1 MPART
6 PGLLFG
12 TFLTFCDHHK
22 LTNSLKCIR
31 LGKTC
36 QYPARRKAY
45 GSRTTDKDQSTSP
58 AVSSASSNS
67 NVASPFPDAFFID
80 AERFRS
86 VPHSTLRSAYP
97 IPEQVS
103 QLLGL
108 DANGVCELYFGSVDT
123 WFPFIS
129 KKGLDLSIQSNLP
142 TETPGL
148 ALLLLCMKLICSA
161 SHPYTSAS
169 ESTLYKTAKSFLN
182 TIEEV
187 SPVAIHVFQS
197 LVLIALYEVGHGIFP
212 AAYLTVGRAVR
223 LGILRGVHDRKNST
237 QLFVGPPTWT
247 YVEEERRTW
256 WATSILEWLV
266 HFTHNY
272 PPSMHSPQLTLP
284 ALSISILPVFLL
296 PSQSQHAVT
305 YYLRRIRSGSEVR

>member
-12 TFLTFCDHHK
+12 TFLTFCDHHE
-22 LTNSLKCIR
+22 LTNNLKCIR

-45 GSRTTDKDQSTSP
+45 GSRTTEKDQPASP
-58 AVSSASSNS
+58 AVSSTSRNS
-67 NVASPFPDAFFID
+67 DVINPFPDAFFID
-80 AERFRS
+80 TERFRS
-86 VPHSTLRSAYP
+86 VPHSTLNSAYP
-97 IPEQVS
+97 IPQHVS
-103 QLLGL
+103 HLLGL
-108 DANGVCELYFGSVDT
+108 DVNAICELYFDSVDT

-129 KKGLDLSIQSNLP
+129 KKGLNLSIQSNLP

-148 ALLLLCMKLICSA
+148 ALLLICMKLICT
-161 SHPYTSAS
+161 PPQLDTSAS
-169 ESTLYKTAKSFLN
+169 ESVLYKTAKSFLN
-182 TIEEV
+182 NIEEV
-187 SPVAIHVFQS
+187 SPVALHVFQS

-256 WATSILEWLV
+256 WATSILEW
-266 HFTHNY
+266 
-272 PPSMHSPQLTLP
+272 
-284 ALSISILPVFLL
+284 
-296 PSQSQHAVT
+296 
-305 YYLRRIRSGSEVR
+305 